1 MQFTEAVRTC
11 FSQYASFDGRAS
23 RPEFWWWS
31 LFCVLASAA
40 LGILSHK
47 LSAVFTLVTLLPS
60 IAVTTRRLHDTD
72 RSGWWQLMYLVP
84 LIGWLV
90 MLYWLVQPSESSS
103 RY

>member
-1 MQFTEAVRTC
+1 MQFTESVRTC
-11 FSQYASFDGRAS
+11 FSKYASFDGRAS
-23 RPEFWWWS
+23 RSEFWWWS

-47 LSAVFTLVTLLPS
+47 LSAVFTLATLLPS
-60 IAVTTRRLHDTD
+60 IAVTARRLHDID
-72 RSGWWQLMYLVP
+72 RSGWWQLVYLVP

-90 MLYWLVQPSESSS
+90 MLYWLVQPSEDSG